1 MKKTNQTDL
10 DFEMINLDETA
21 GWDRLE
27 VESALKEATENTKEE
42 SVVFQGEVTISEE
55 ELLADGLVDTYEA
68 AEEEYWDE
76 EDEPVYEEEYD
87 DSAEVV
93 YGEENV
99 EEAEYAEAYEEDD
112 VFSEEEYLDA
122 ETLLATPNKTSKP
135 EKGKKSKKSK
145 QLSFTDKVKAAFSD
159 MTALDGVVAV
169 TGVLLLVVAIVTVS
183 IFSGAKMAQQQVEAF
198 APLGEEMEYLTDAGM
213 GTLLAMA
220 DSQKLIQD
228 EAEEETTFEY
238 DEKELDVATVN
249 VNMKMTSVQKDLK
262 IKFVNHKTG
271 KLIPN
276 VAFKI
281 SIEDANGK
289 EKEYTDDDKDG
300 IIYLTDMAPGKV
312 TVTMLALSG
321 EEGLAFNTAPQTITV
336 KDKIEYKKIDVSE
349 EVKSESEIN
358 AAVEDT
364 AKENEVE
371 AELKDTVEWV
381 ASSKTEIAGEES
393 YVEVKKGD
401 ISDPTAT
408 ARVTFLRMTEGL
420 EENSSSSETPPAE
433 GGDETPEPDNPE
445 TESSTPESSTPES
458 STPES
463 STPEESIPESSTPE
477 SSIPESSVPESTTPE
492 NPAKTDT
499 VTPLKDKSG
508 NQMYL
513 KTSDGKYVE
522 AKYADY
528 YNDKAVFYKRVTAAS
543 AYKYTGWQNID
554 GKTYFYDK
562 NGNVVTGEQVIQGAK
577 YNFASD
583 GALITGSGTLGID
596 VSKWNG
602 NIDWNA
608 VRNSG
613 VSYVIIRCGYRGSTT
628 GAMIEDPKFKTNI
641 KGASAAG
648 LKVGIYF
655 FSQAVNEVEA
665 VEEASMT
672 INLIKNY
679 SISYPVFLDV
689 EPSGGRGDR
698 IDRNMRTKVIKAYCE
713 TLRNSGYTAGV
724 YANKTWLNSY
734 MNVGE
739 LGSYKIWL
747 AQYNTTPTYSGR
759 IDLWQYTSKGQVN
772 GIGGYTDLNLSYLGY

>member
-10 DFEMINLDETA
+10 DFDMINLDETA
-21 GWDRLE
+21 GWNKLE
-27 VESALKEATENTKEE
+27 LESALEETKDEN
-42 SVVFQGEVTISEE
+42 VVFQGEIIISEE
-55 ELLADGLVDTYEA
+55 ELFAGEMVDTYES
-68 AEEEYWDE
+68 AEEIEYLDD
-76 EDEPVYEEEYD
+76 EDEPVYGEEYEETAEYVEEYD
-87 DSAEVV
+87 
-93 YGEENV
+93 
-99 EEAEYAEAYEEDD
+99 EADT
-112 VFSEEEYLDA
+112 VFSEEEYLD
-122 ETLLATPNKTSKP
+122 EKTLAGTKKKTSK
-135 EKGKKSKKSK
+135 KGKNKKAKK
-145 QLSFTDKVKAAFSD
+145 QKPLTFADKIKAVFAD
-159 MTALDGVVAV
+159 MSALDGIIAV
-169 TGVLLLVVAIVTVS
+169 TGVMVLVVAIVTVS
-183 IFSGAKMAQQQVEAF
+183 VFSGAKIARQQVEAF
-198 APLGEEMEYLTDAGM
+198 APLGEEMEYLTDAGV
-213 GTLLAMA
+213 GTLLAMSDA
-220 DSQKLIQD
+220 HKLIQD
-228 EAEEETTFEY
+228 DEVEAEEETAFEY
-238 DEKELDVATVN
+238 EEKELTVATVN

-271 KLIPN
+271 KLIPH
-276 VAFKI
+276 VEFKI
-281 SIEDANGK
+281 SVEDAGGK

-300 IIYLTDMAPGKV
+300 IIYLANMTPGKA

-381 ASSKTEIAGEES
+381 ASSKTETGVQES
-393 YVEVKKGD
+393 YVEVAKGN
-401 ISDPTAT
+401 ISEPSKTAK
-408 ARVTFLRMTEGL
+408 AAFVRMT
-420 EENSSSSETPPAE
+420 A
-433 GGDETPEPDNPE
+433 
-445 TESSTPESSTPES
+445 ESSTPESSSPESSSPESSSPESSSPESSSPESSSPESSSPESSSPESSSPESSTPES
-458 STPES
+458 SSPES
-463 STPEESIPESSTPE
+463 TTPEEEKPTTTTP
-477 SSIPESSVPESTTPE
+477 PTSTTPE

-528 YNDKAVFYKRVTAAS
+528 YNDKAVFYKKVTSAAS
-543 AYKYTGWQNID
+543 YKYTGWQNLD

-608 VRNSG
+608 VKNSG

-628 GAMIEDPKFKTNI
+628 GAMIEDPKFKSNI

-689 EPSGGRGDR
+689 EPSGGRGDG
-698 IDRNMRTKVIKAYCE
+698 IDKNTRTQVIKAYCE
-713 TLRNSGYTAGV
+713 TIRNSGYTAGV
-724 YANKTWLNSY
+724 YANKTWLTSY

-739 LGSYKIWL
+739 LGAYKIWL

-772 GIGGYTDLNLSYLGY
+772 GIGGHTDLNLSYLGY